1 MSLDPQSLINGYLD
15 ETLSPEEHA
24 ALQEWLQAAPENA
37 RHFAAASLLHDR
49 LRTEFSVLNHI
60 GDDDRDDLSLP
71 LTMDS
76 KSQADA
82 AFQPSKTAPKVRS
95 YRLVMMSLTTAML
108 LVVAV
113 IWKGFGVTPAAAATT
128 EINRIIAATTHAPD
142 QTYHIAVEETGAISS
157 RELGDDAPERQRPP
171 KPPLTDATLHVR
183 AGGQFV
189 LIRQT
194 NDGRRFTTGSNG
206 RESWAIKPDGSV
218 RVSSDLNEFNR
229 DVPGHEHSMPLIH
242 IEDGL
247 GRLLEAY
254 EVRLLPIETADDAA
268 AESVI
273 ASSEATRLIVAV
285 KKRQYRG
292 PKRVEI
298 SYSVKS
304 GLIQQMRFIEM
315 PYGPER
321 LTLRMT
327 LQSQRPLG
335 ERFFEPTSHAE
346 PSKAME

>member
-15 ETLSPEEHA
+15 ETLSSAEHA
-24 ALQEWLQAAPENA
+24 ALQDWLKAAPENA
-37 RHFAAASLLHDR
+37 RQFAAASLLHDR
-49 LRTEFSVLNHI
+49 LRAELTSLNHI
-60 GDDDRDDLSLP
+60 VEDANVDSTLP
-71 LTMDS
+71 LATVAKPQLATS
-76 KSQADA
+76 
-82 AFQPSKTAPKVRS
+82 SKTLAKASRFRS
-95 YRLVMMSLTTAML
+95 FRFALMSIATAL
-108 LVVAV
+108 LLAVAV
-113 IWKGFGVTPAAAATT
+113 LWKGFGVTPASAATT

-157 RELGDDAPERQRPP
+157 RELSNDAPERQRPP

-194 NDGRRFTTGSNG
+194 NDGRSFITGSNG
-206 RESWAIKPDGSV
+206 RSSWAIKPDGSV

-254 EVRLLPIETADDAA
+254 DVRLLPIEPADDAGSGA
-268 AESVI
+268 VI
-273 ASSEATRLIVAV
+273 TNTEATRLIVAV
-285 KKRQYRG
+285 KKRQFRG

-298 SYSVKS
+298 SYSVQS
-304 GLIQQMRFIEM
+304 GLIQQMRFIEI

-327 LQSQRPLG
+327 LQSQQPLG
-335 ERFFEPTSHAE
+335 ERFFEPTSHAVPKTNE
-346 PSKAME
+346 